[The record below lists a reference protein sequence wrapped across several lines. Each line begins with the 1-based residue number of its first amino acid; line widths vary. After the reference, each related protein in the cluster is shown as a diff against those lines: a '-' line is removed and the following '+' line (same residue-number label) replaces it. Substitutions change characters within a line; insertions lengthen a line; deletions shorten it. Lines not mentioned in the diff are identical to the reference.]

1 MSDISRI
8 LRGQVLGDPINGE
21 CESEVMPPAKMT
33 LMPGYNDGL
42 GAFMGSHISKSRRCS
57 EH

>member
-8 LRGQVLGDPINGE
+8 LRSHAGDDPRNGE
-21 CESEVMPPAKMT
+21 CESEVMSLARMT

-57 EH
+57 AH